1 MKRVFYTPPKS
12 EIIVMNVEAPILAG
26 STGADTGNVTEE
38 ADVIFHS
45 AEGPKTNFWGQTED

>member
-1 MKRVFYTPPKS
+1 
-12 EIIVMNVEAPILAG
+12 MNVEAPILAG